1 MMTLTL
7 SSMPFMA
14 ESPTTIPARRGVA
27 SGLSLA
33 VHVSVALV
41 AISGIWSQHH
51 DVPLPPEMVVEV
63 VLDHPPPPQPA
74 VVQPPAPLP
83 KQVAAPPKPV
93 RVQSPHPLQ
102 RQTVVTPDAR
112 SEPAADAVSQPAPMA
127 QPVAQS
133 APPAPVAAKPAFDP
147 RQYLPGIK
155 EKVQSQA
162 VYPPLSL
169 RRGEQGTVH
178 VQTVLAADGSV
189 IEASAVDDN
198 FSQRLRDAAI
208 KAVRDAAPFAS
219 MAESVKV
226 TIPVVFE
233 IR

>member
-14 ESPTTIPARRGVA
+14 EPPTTIPARRGVA

-63 VLDHPPPPQPA
+63 VLDHPPPPKPA

-112 SEPAADAVSQPAPMA
+112 SEPAAELEPAATSVS
-127 QPVAQS
+127 S
-133 APPAPVAAKPAFDP
+133 PAPVASPAPPVAAKAAFDP

-155 EKVQSQA
+155 DKVQSQA
-162 VYPPLSL
+162 VYPPMSL
-169 RRGEQGTVH
+169 RRGEQGPIH
-178 VQTVLAADGSV
+178 VDTVLAADGTV
-189 IEASAVDDN
+189 VEATSRDES

-208 KAVRDAAPFAS
+208 KAVRDAAPFPP